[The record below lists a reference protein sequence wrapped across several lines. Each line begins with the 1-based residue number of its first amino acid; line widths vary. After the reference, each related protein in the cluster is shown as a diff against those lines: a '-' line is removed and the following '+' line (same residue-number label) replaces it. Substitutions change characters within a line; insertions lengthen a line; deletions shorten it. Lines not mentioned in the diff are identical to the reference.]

1 MGIPEGWILVVAV
14 GAPAAVIGY
23 ALALWRVRVAV
34 RRVRMLDLLL
44 SHLCAEAYILQNA
57 PIWSAWMHSMGSY
70 ELEVRPTRREWAE

>member
-14 GAPAAVIGY
+14 VGVLIGY

>member
-14 GAPAAVIGY
+14 VGVLIGY
-23 ALALWRVRVAV
+23 ALALWRVRVAM
-34 RRVRMLDLLL
+34 RRVRVLDLLL

-70 ELEVRPTRREWAE
+70 EVEVRPMRKEWAE